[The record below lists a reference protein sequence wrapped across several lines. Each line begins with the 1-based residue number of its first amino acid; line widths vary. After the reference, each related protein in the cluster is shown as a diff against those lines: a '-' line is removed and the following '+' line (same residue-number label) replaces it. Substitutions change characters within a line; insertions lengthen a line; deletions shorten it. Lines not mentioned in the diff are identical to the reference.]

1 MFKSLLDFLS
11 LQLVLIPG
19 PQILEFLMCL
29 FRIVSLLDPLRVPV
43 LVDLIF
49 LASFF
54 TVFLVCTAC
63 AAHSLSFEVLGNA
76 LVVLF
81 FRDKVVC
88 INNFVVRSGIVET
101 ALALRVDE
109 AKLLH
114 FCFVEVASFF
124 HLFQLF
130 LTILVVTLRNGD

>member
-1 MFKSLLDFLS
+1 MFKSLLNLLS

-19 PQILEFLMCL
+19 PQILEFLMRL
-29 FRIVSLLDPLRVPV
+29 FWVVSFLDPLRVAI

-54 TVFLVCTAC
+54 TVFLVCTAS
-63 AAHSLSFEVLGNA
+63 AAHSLAFEVLGYA
-76 LVVLF
+76 LVVLL

-101 ALALRVDE
+101 ALALGVDE
-109 AKLLH
+109 A
-114 FCFVEVASFF
+114 
-124 HLFQLF
+124 
-130 LTILVVTLRNGD
+130 

>member
-63 AAHSLSFEVLGNA
+63 AAHSLPFEVLRNA

-109 AKLLH
+109 A
-114 FCFVEVASFF
+114 
-124 HLFQLF
+124 
-130 LTILVVTLRNGD
+130 